1 MDIRGRLAC
10 SGWEVY
16 PRFALNTAEGAVDAG
31 EDKFRIDVI
40 GEAGLPRRGAVHLV
54 GFLPRLHMRIDG
66 AVSRGGGQQL
76 RIAWLWEDVTSGAG
90 DKGGRTRWK
99 MAIMRQT
106 GERGGERAMCL
117 LRTGPG

>member
-1 MDIRGRLAC
+1 MMRAR
-10 SGWEVY
+10 
-16 PRFALNTAEGAVDAG
+16 PRYGIAVI
-31 EDKFRIDVI
+31 E
-40 GEAGLPRRGAVHLV
+40 EAGLPRRGAVHLV
-54 GFLPRLHMRIDG
+54 GFLPRLHMRIVG